1 MLPIIKSEDKISLL
15 AKDKVKDIKVR
26 EQSITVDDE
35 QKRQINEA
43 FMEGLRKIA
52 RSVSKFLKYD
62 SKNGGYEVDLAVIST
77 DGDPAEFTVNRYSD
91 SLSHVALNIIPED
104 VPIEISDAV
113 TSKPDAL
120 SDIVVSYPVKKYT
133 KLNSKDVLNSYYSKS
148 VLSGFINVS
157 DKYNPSLSSFYHSG
171 DAKKACMIFD
181 ELDESYLIPSDTVK
195 IEFGVNNDFRHA
207 SSKHKY
213 LGDFNGAGRLDRGN
227 HYRTDQN
234 AWKDVVFSY
243 HSVDKTNTI
252 VSMPLPFNLD
262 IENMLSR
269 YSALSMLY
277 KNVPELSDYILK
289 TPLDVS
295 TIVSI
300 NYALNI
306 NSYFFSNMYDMSSS
320 VSADD
325 KISHFVKISSSIYS
339 KRKSTE
345 KNFDPVVN
353 DSGFMY
359 FEADNPLWRGTIYW
373 PGCFVRNV
381 AVYGSPYHL
390 EIGNTRTGFAAAR
403 YITHNYL
410 KAFGTILENINIPVM
425 GYDLMFKN
433 KDSFSDI
440 FHIKER
446 ENEYSYEGVN
456 MGRNVSSSLVGKI
469 NKMLLYAI
477 SINSMTKQCVKEG
490 KPYYASHYLRDKYLT
505 EDLVK
510 MIDKYN
516 NMLSLCFGM
525 NYKIQEVDYSREIN
539 HMYSPHAA
547 ALLDLAVQKYW
558 ETVEE
563 NDRLLQE
570 GHPVFNA

>member
-1 MLPIIKSEDKISLL
+1 MLPIIKTESKLSLL
-15 AKDKVKDIKVR
+15 AKDKVKDIKVK
-26 EQSITVDDE
+26 EQSITIDDE

-43 FMEGLRKIA
+43 FMEGLRKIGK
-52 RSVSKFLKYD
+52 SVYKFLKYD
-62 SKNGGYEVDLAVIST
+62 AKNKKYEVDLAVIST
-77 DGDPAEFTVNRYSD
+77 DGDPVEFSVNRYSD

-104 VPIEISDAV
+104 IPVEISDTV

-120 SDIVVSYPVKKYT
+120 SDIVVSYPVRNSA
-133 KLNSKDVLNSYYSKS
+133 KLDSKNVLNAYYSRS
-148 VLSGFINVS
+148 ILSGFINVS
-157 DKYNPSLSSFYHSG
+157 DNYNPNVSDFYHAG
-171 DAKKACMIFD
+171 DVKKACMVFD
-181 ELDESYLIPSDTVK
+181 KIEEFYLIPSDTVK
-195 IEFGVNNDFRHA
+195 IEFGINNDFRHA

-243 HSVDKTNTI
+243 YGIDKTNTI
-252 VSMPLPFNLD
+252 LSMPLPFNLD
-262 IENMLSR
+262 IENMLSK

-277 KNVPELSDYILK
+277 KNVSELSDYILT

-295 TIVSI
+295 TIISI

-306 NSYFFSNMYDMSSS
+306 NSYFFSNMYDMNT
-320 VSADD
+320 SASGDD
-325 KISHFVKISSSIYS
+325 KIGRFVKISNSVYS
-339 KRKSTE
+339 KRKGVE
-345 KNFDPVVN
+345 KNFDPVIN
-353 DSGFMY
+353 DAGFMY

-403 YITHNYL
+403 YITHNYI

-433 KDSFSDI
+433 KDTFSDI

-446 ENEYSYEGVN
+446 ESEYTYEGIN
-456 MGRNVSSSLVGKI
+456 MGRNISSSLVGKI

-490 KPYYASHYLRDKYLT
+490 KAYYASHYLRDKYFT
-505 EDLVK
+505 EDLIK
-510 MIDKYN
+510 MIDKHN
-516 NMLSLCFGM
+516 NMLSLCFGL
-525 NYKIQEVDYSREIN
+525 NYKIQETDYSREIN

-547 ALLDLAVQKYW
+547 ALLDLAVHKYW

-563 NDRLLQE
+563 NERLLQE